1 MYFLIQHHKGLGLL
15 APSMIQLRFFGTQ
28 LGSRIPSAFP
38 RLKPAGPSMI
48 QDTADDPIANTHQ
61 LMVHFSKILTKHG
74 TRGEDVLAR
83 VAMELRHKYQ
93 HPAPIKLA
101 VDAIKPVLKYQ
112 KLKTS
117 KVYTP
122 IVLHPKPSCSIAIRW
137 IVDLAGKRTYVGGRP
152 CLERGLIDEIDA
164 IIQGT
169 SPLYGKKTQFHKNP
183 N

>member
-1 MYFLIQHHKGLGLL
+1 
-15 APSMIQLRFFGTQ
+15 MIQ
-28 LGSRIPSAFP
+28 A
-38 RLKPAGPSMI
+38 
-48 QDTADDPIANTHQ
+48 TADDPIANTQ
-61 LMVHFSKILTKHG
+61 KLMVHFSKVLTKHG
-74 TRGEDVLAR
+74 IRGEDVLAR

-93 HPAPIKLA
+93 HPAPISLA
-101 VDAIKPVLKYQ
+101 VDAIKPALKYQ

-152 CLERGLIDEIDA
+152 CLERGLVDEIDA